1 MAKFP
6 WGDQP
11 NPMGLMCGLMVVTA
25 LALGVLLALTGT
37 EGAAVPETAL
47 HPVAVVTC
55 VFCLM
60 WYIFLGNQVGIKFTQ
75 GLPDDVAATAKNI
88 ADRSVGNTM
97 EQAIPFLVL
106 LWLEAVFVNP
116 RIATILG
123 WIYVVF
129 RFFYPVFFG
138 MYGTFTVLVEAS
150 TQPNYIVIFYFLL
163 TVLFK
168 CAFDIDLHA
177 TISATSPWLMLPF
190 MLGVGLCAFIV
201 FLLLAKPT
209 TMLIIAGAK
218 KEKGFKDPEA
228 DDEDEEE

>member
-1 MAKFP
+1 
-6 WGDQP
+6 
-11 NPMGLMCGLMVVTA
+11 MGLMMGLMVVSA
-25 LALGVLLALTGT
+25 LLLGVLLALTGT
-37 EGAAVPETAL
+37 EGAAIPEKAL
-47 HPVAVVTC
+47 QPVAVVTC
-55 VFCLM
+55 AFCLM

-75 GLPDDVAATAKNI
+75 GLPEDVAATAKNV

-106 LWLEAVFVNP
+106 LWLEAIFVNP

-129 RFFYPVFFG
+129 RFLYPVFFG

-150 TQPNYIVIFYFLL
+150 TQPNYIIINYFLL
-163 TVLFK
+163 TVFFK
-168 CAFDIDLHA
+168 CACDVDLHA
-177 TISATSPWLMLPF
+177 KISATSPWLMLPF
-190 MLGVGLCAFIV
+190 MLGVGLFTFIV

-209 TMLIIAGAK
+209 TLLIIAGAK

-228 DDEDEEE
+228 DDEEDEE